1 MNKKRLLSAE
11 RLNII
16 LERVSAKTAVDYE
29 SLAIELNVSKMTV
42 RRDVQDL
49 VSQGYMKVTRGGA
62 SAKIINR
69 DILLNPRSM
78 DQSIA
83 KSKIGQFAASLI
95 EDGETIFLG
104 PGSTTAAFAQFLPNN
119 LNLTVITASLPH
131 ASILVSRG
139 IKVISIGGIIS
150 TLDMAASGII
160 ALETIDRF
168 FATRTVIGAGGL
180 SKKIGLTERDQ
191 EIADLNR
198 AMVARCE
205 SLMVLLDSSKINLSA
220 PFQVCGAEAVDE
232 FITTTEGRA
241 LIAQI
246 VGSEAEIL
254 SP

>member
-83 KSKIGQFAASLI
+83 K
-95 EDGETIFLG
+95 
-104 PGSTTAAFAQFLPNN
+104 
-119 LNLTVITASLPH
+119 
-131 ASILVSRG
+131 
-139 IKVISIGGIIS
+139 
-150 TLDMAASGII
+150 
-160 ALETIDRF
+160 
-168 FATRTVIGAGGL
+168 
-180 SKKIGLTERDQ
+180 
-191 EIADLNR
+191 
-198 AMVARCE
+198 
-205 SLMVLLDSSKINLSA
+205 
-220 PFQVCGAEAVDE
+220 
-232 FITTTEGRA
+232 
-241 LIAQI
+241 
-246 VGSEAEIL
+246 
-254 SP
+254 